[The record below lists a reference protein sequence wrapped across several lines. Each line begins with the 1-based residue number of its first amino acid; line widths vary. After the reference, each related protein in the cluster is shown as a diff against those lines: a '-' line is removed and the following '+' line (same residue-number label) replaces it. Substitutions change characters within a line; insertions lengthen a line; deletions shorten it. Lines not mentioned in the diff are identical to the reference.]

1 MQAPAAISY
10 HDPMKFR
17 LFCTLPTL
25 AHRAAACLL
34 LALPL
39 FVVQATAAEVVGLY
53 QASVT
58 VTSRDDERQRQ
69 QGFST
74 AMREMLIK
82 LTGRVDT
89 NANPVIARALAVP
102 QSYVETWSYN
112 SIAPELA
119 PQPGEAA
126 QIGLQITFF
135 QDGIQQLLNEA
146 GIAVWPQNRPD
157 TLLWVAVQDELGER
171 FLAQRAPAEGGDL
184 LRALQQNAERRG
196 VPLLLPLLD
205 FQDLRTLPLDQLW
218 NFDIEALRLA
228 SARYQNESILALRIF
243 RSLRGDVIA
252 KAVYIFRDR
261 VLEFEALES
270 PLEPFLESSIDMTAQ
285 ELAGYYAIL
294 LSGVDNSTEVLLTVD
309 GIRNLTDYSGLLQY
323 LGSLAVVNSVQ
334 LFSVDGG
341 TMELQLRTGG
351 QFRQLIESIALDRRM
366 NAIGEVSRSEQQ
378 IFMHYQWLPQP

>member
-1 MQAPAAISY
+1 
-10 HDPMKFR
+10 MKFC
-17 LFCTLPTL
+17 LFCILLHL
-25 AHRAAACLL
+25 ARRASVCLVL
-34 LALPL
+34 VLPL
-39 FVVQATAAEVVGLY
+39 FALQAAAADVAGLY

-69 QGFST
+69 QGFTS
-74 AMREMLIK
+74 ALREILIK

-89 NANPVIARALAVP
+89 NANPVIARALAAP
-102 QSYVETWSYN
+102 QPYVETWAYN
-112 SIAPELA
+112 SIDPDVAALA
-119 PQPGEAA
+119 GEAV
-126 QIGLQITFF
+126 QISLQITFF

-146 GIAVWPQNRPD
+146 SIAVWPQNRPD

-171 FLAQRAPAEGGDL
+171 FLAQPAPAEGGDL
-184 LRALQQNAERRG
+184 LSALQSSAAKRG

-205 FQDLRTLPLDQLW
+205 FQDLRALPLEQLW

-228 SARYQNESILALRIF
+228 SARYQNDSILALRVF

-270 PLEPFLESSIDMTAQ
+270 PLEPFLDSSIDMAAQ

-323 LGSLAVVNSVQ
+323 LGNLAVVNSVQ
-334 LFSVDGG
+334 LLGADGS
-341 TMELQLRTGG
+341 TVQLQLRTGG

-366 NAIGEVSRSEQQ
+366 NAIGDVSRREQQ
-378 IFMHYQWLPQP
+378 IFMHYQWLLQP